1 MISSF
6 KPKIG
11 SQVEVRV
18 NGVSYQGELRGMSET
33 EVYLKTKLKTWVI
46 PYQNIQSLRAV
57 SSGAGGL
64 RSSLAMPATPDIPE
78 SENET

>member
-1 MISSF
+1 MITSF

-18 NGVSYQGELRGMSET
+18 NGVSYQGELKGMSET

-46 PYQNIQSLRAV
+46 PYQNIQSMRAI
-57 SSGAGGL
+57 SSAPK
-64 RSSLAMPATPDIPE
+64 LAPSIHNPE
-78 SENET
+78 NTDS